1 MSEKVYPI
9 ANETLVRPDLDKDLF
24 VLGEINEEESEH
36 LASEPYSYW
45 KSVFRSFIKKPSA
58 IIGLVTLIT
67 FILLTIFVPLFAPA
81 EAYETH
87 VTDAQFEASGFMYL
101 NDLAPFDSKSS
112 TTLLF
117 GTDNVGRDLFF
128 CCWKGAGLSLL
139 LAISSAAILLFIGTL
154 VGLIWGYFRKLDRL
168 FIEIYNIISN
178 IPSLLLYML
187 LAIVIRESAPTIP
200 LEVRLIISLSIL
212 GWAGLALFIR
222 NQTLIISN
230 REYNVASKTLGTPP
244 FRIMTRNYLPY
255 LLAVIITEAS
265 LLIPGMVSSEVSM
278 SYFGLGLGKSAISLG
293 AILNLG
299 IAKFDQCPWQLLFP
313 AFLLAWII
321 FSFYLIGMALS
332 DALDPKT
339 HR

>member
-9 ANETLVRPDLDKDLF
+9 ANETTVRPDLDKDLF

-45 KSVFRSFIKKPSA
+45 KSVFNSFIKKPSA
-58 IIGLVTLIT
+58 IIGLVTLGI
-67 FILLTIFVPLFAPA
+67 FILLTIFVPFFAPA

-87 VTDAQFEASGFMYL
+87 VTEAQYIASGNRYISDM
-101 NDLAPFDSKSS
+101 APSASV
-112 TTLLF
+112 LF
-117 GTDNVGRDLFF
+117 GTDRIGRDLFF

-139 LAISSAAILLFIGTL
+139 LAISSSAILLVIGTF
-154 VGLIWGYFRKLDRL
+154 VGLAWGYLRKLDRL
-168 FIEIYNIISN
+168 FIEIYNVISN

-187 LAIVIRESAPTIP
+187 LAIVIRESAPQIP

-212 GWAGLALFIR
+212 GWVGLALFIR

-244 FRIMTRNYLPY
+244 LRIMTRNFLPY

-265 LLIPGMVSSEVSM
+265 LLIPGMVSSEVTM

-299 IAKFDQCPWQLLFP
+299 IAKFDQCWWELFFP
-313 AFLLAWII
+313 AFLLGWII
-321 FSFYLIGMALS
+321 FSFYLLGMALS

>member
-9 ANETLVRPDLDKDLF
+9 ANKTTVRPDLDKNLF
-24 VLGEINEEESEH
+24 VLGEINEEDSEH

-45 KSVFRSFIKKPSA
+45 KAVFRAFIKKPSA
-58 IIGLVTLIT
+58 IIGLITLGI
-67 FILLTIFVPLFAPA
+67 FILLTIIVPFFAP
-81 EAYETH
+81 EEGYQTH
-87 VTDAQFEASGFMYL
+87 VTDAQFEASGFKYMM
-101 NDLAPFDSKSS
+101 DLAPSS
-112 TTLLF
+112 ELLF
-117 GTDNVGRDLFF
+117 GCDRIGRDLFF

-139 LAISSAAILLFIGTL
+139 LAISAAVIVLFLGTL
-154 VGLIWGYFRKLDRL
+154 VGLIWGYFRKLDRI
-168 FIEIYNIISN
+168 FIEIYNVISN

-187 LAIVIRESAPTIP
+187 LAIVIRESAPGIP

-212 GWAGLALFIR
+212 GWVGLALFIR

-230 REYNVASKTLGTPP
+230 REYNVASKTLGTPA
-244 FRIMTRNYLPY
+244 FRIMSKNYLPY

-265 LLIPGMVSSEVSM
+265 LLIPGMVSSEVTM
-278 SYFGLGLGKSAISLG
+278 SYFGLGLGKSDVSLG
-293 AILNLG
+293 ALLNLG

>member
-1 MSEKVYPI
+1 MEETVYPI
-9 ANETLVRPDLDKDLF
+9 ANKTIVHPELDKDLF

-58 IIGLVTLIT
+58 IIGLITLGV
-67 FILLTIFVPLFAPA
+67 FILLTIFVPLFAP
-81 EAYETH
+81 EGAYESH
-87 VTDAQFEASGFMYL
+87 VTEAQFIASGNKYIADMKPS
-101 NDLAPFDSKSS
+101 A
-112 TTLLF
+112 TLLF
-117 GTDNVGRDLFF
+117 GTDRIGRDLFF

-139 LAISSAAILLFIGTL
+139 LALASSAIVLFLGTL
-154 VGLIWGYFRKLDRL
+154 VGLIWGFCRKADRI
-168 FIEIYNIISN
+168 FIEIYNVISN

-187 LAIVIRESAPTIP
+187 LAIVIRESVPSMP

-212 GWAGLALFIR
+212 GWVGLALFIR

-230 REYNVASKTLGTPP
+230 REYNVASKTLGTPAY
-244 FRIMTRNYLPY
+244 RIMTRNYLPY
-255 LLAVIITEAS
+255 LMAVIITEAS
-265 LLIPGMVSSEVSM
+265 LLIPGMVSSEVTM
-278 SYFGLGLGKSAISLG
+278 SYFGLGLGKSDISLG
-293 AILNLG
+293 ALLNLG
-299 IAKFDQCPWQLLFP
+299 IAKFHECTWQLLFP
-313 AFLLAWII
+313 ALMLAWLI

>member
-1 MSEKVYPI
+1 MSEEIYPI
-9 ANETLVRPDLDKDLF
+9 ANKTVVRPDLDKDLF
-24 VLGEINEEESEH
+24 VLGEVNEEESEH

-58 IIGLVTLIT
+58 IIGLITLGLFIT
-67 FILLTIFVPLFAPA
+67 FTVFIPFFAPA
-81 EAYETH
+81 GAYDTH
-87 VTDAQFEASGFMYL
+87 VTDTQYIASGYRYL
-101 NDLAPFDSKSS
+101 KDLPPSA
-112 TTLLF
+112 TLLF
-117 GTDNVGRDLFF
+117 GTDRVGRDLFF
-128 CCWKGAGLSLL
+128 CCWKGAGLSLI
-139 LAISSAAILLFIGTL
+139 LAISSSAILLFLGTL

-168 FIEIYNIISN
+168 FIEIYNVISN

-187 LAIVIRESAPTIP
+187 LAIVIRESAPSIP
-200 LEVRLIISLSIL
+200 LEIRLIISLSIL
-212 GWAGLALFIR
+212 GWVGLALFIR

-230 REYNVASKTLGTPP
+230 REYNIASKTLGTPP
-244 FRIMTRNYLPY
+244 LRIMTRNYLPY

-265 LLIPGMVSSEVSM
+265 LLIPGMVSSEVTM
-278 SYFGLGLGKSAISLG
+278 TYFGLGLGKSAVSLG
-293 AILNLG
+293 AVLNLG
-299 IAKFDQCPWQLLFP
+299 IAQFDQCWWQLFFP